1 MDEEEIL
8 KKVFQSFCSTE
19 KAIAQFRE
27 IGSQLLG
34 SAASFETELMP
45 ILTESIEKFRPDS
58 EYETV
63 KLRQTLNKLKLAAM
77 MYDMANRELCEFLNP
92 LYLSGM
98 ANRKDRRDN
107 NGDETESG

>member
-8 KKVFQSFCSTE
+8 KKAFQAFCNSE

-34 SAASFETELMP
+34 NAASFETELMP

-58 EYETV
+58 EYET
-63 KLRQTLNKLKLAAM
+63 KALRHSLSKLKLAAM

-98 ANRKDRRDN
+98 ANRKARRD
-107 NGDETESG
+107 DESNE